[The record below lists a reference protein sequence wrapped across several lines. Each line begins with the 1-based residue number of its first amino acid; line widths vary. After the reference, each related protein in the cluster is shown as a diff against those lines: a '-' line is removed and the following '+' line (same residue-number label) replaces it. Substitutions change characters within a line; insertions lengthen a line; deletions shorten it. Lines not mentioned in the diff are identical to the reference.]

1 MGKAAARR
9 QGISIGIAAGAYG
22 ISFGALAVTA
32 GLHVW
37 QACALSLLMFTA
49 ASEFSFIGVMAAG
62 GSPVAAVATSALVGV
77 RHASYGALLAPFLR
91 PLRRW
96 RLFLA
101 AQVTLDESAAA
112 GLARHHHKS
121 GRAGFWA
128 AGISV
133 YVTWNVATLAGALA
147 GARIGHPSVWGL
159 DAAAPAAF
167 LGLLWTHLEKPSA
180 KVAAVVAVGGTLA
193 LTPVLPAGTAMLAA
207 ALLAVIAGEAVRQRP
222 EGSDAT
228 EAPLT
233 GGRP

>member
-9 QGISIGIAAGAYG
+9 QGIAIGIAAGAYG

-32 GLHVW
+32 GLQVW
-37 QACALSLLMFTA
+37 QACALSLLMFTS
-49 ASEFSFIGVMAAG
+49 ASQFSFIGVMSAG
-62 GSPVAAVATSALVGV
+62 GSPIAAIATSSLVGI

-91 PLRRW
+91 PLRGW
-96 RLFLA
+96 RLFAA

-133 YVTWNVATLAGALA
+133 YVTWNLATLAGALA
-147 GARIGHPSVWGL
+147 GSQIGHPNVWGL

-167 LGLLWTHLEKPSA
+167 LGLLWSHLESLRA
-180 KVAAVVAVGGTLA
+180 KVTAVVAVGATIA

-207 ALLAVIAGEAVRQRP
+207 AVVAVAAGEAVRR
-222 EGSDAT
+222 
-228 EAPLT
+228 
-233 GGRP
+233 

>member
-9 QGISIGIAAGAYG
+9 QGVSIGIAAGAYG

-32 GLHVW
+32 GLQVW
-37 QACALSLLMFTA
+37 QACALSLLMFTS
-49 ASEFSFIGVMAAG
+49 ASEFSFIGVMSSG
-62 GSPVAAVATSALVGV
+62 GSPVAAIATSALVGI
-77 RHASYGALLAPFLR
+77 RHASYGALLAPYLR
-91 PLRRW
+91 PLRGW

-112 GLARHHHKS
+112 ALARHHHKS

-133 YVTWNVATLAGALA
+133 YVTWNIATLAGALA
-147 GARIGHPSVWGL
+147 GARIGHPTAWGL

-167 LGLLWTHLEKPSA
+167 LGLLWTHLEKPNA
-180 KVAAVVAVGGTLA
+180 KVAAVVAVGATLA
-193 LTPVLPAGTAMLAA
+193 LTPVLPAGVAMLAA

-233 GGRP
+233 GVRP